1 MILNRT
7 KKQWIILIALASAN
21 IFNAMCTTLQGPF
34 FPAEAEKKGA
44 TASEY
49 GLVFGIYSLIGF
61 ILSPIYGH
69 YMKKIGVK
77 RLYLVGIFTAGVST
91 IIFGALDQIPGHY
104 AFIGAA
110 FACRIIEAAG
120 NYAFLTST
128 FAFVALEFPE
138 NIATVFGALG
148 SCFGVGFIIGPMVS
162 SNKTAKD
169 FRINFKTF
177 RSGKHCME

>member
-1 MILNRT
+1 MILNQT
-7 KKQWIILIALASAN
+7 KKQWTILIALTSGN
-21 IFNAMCTTLQGPF
+21 CFNAMCTTLQGPF

-49 GLVFGIYSLIGF
+49 GLVFGVYCLTGF

-104 AFIGAA
+104 AFISSA
-110 FACRIIEAAG
+110 FGCRIIEAAG
-120 NYAFLTST
+120 TYAFVTTT
-128 FAFVALEFPE
+128 FSFVAVEFPD
-138 NIATVFGALG
+138 NIATIFGALG
-148 SCFGVGFIIGPMVS
+148 SSFGVGFISGPMVS
-162 SNKTAKD
+162 
-169 FRINFKTF
+169 F
-177 RSGKHCME
+177 